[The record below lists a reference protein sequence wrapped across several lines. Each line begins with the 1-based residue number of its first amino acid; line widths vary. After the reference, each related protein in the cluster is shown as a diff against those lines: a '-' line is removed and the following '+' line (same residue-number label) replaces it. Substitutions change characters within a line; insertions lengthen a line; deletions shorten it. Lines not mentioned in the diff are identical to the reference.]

1 MPEGDNPYVN
11 VPVFGGDYMVKG
23 SEWISP
29 DGRRVLYVVNS
40 DSKAHKVTLP
50 TGKKI
55 TMQPISAKRIDL

>member
-1 MPEGDNPYVN
+1 
-11 VPVFGGDYMVKG
+11 MVKG